1 MSKRYAALL
10 SPVRIGSTVLKN
22 RMVFPN
28 ASPHFLQGPEDF
40 PAEGYVS
47 FTGALA
53 RNGAAIVTLA
63 EWDHPHPRDNPKL
76 DMGHMQ
82 YFDMNNPAV
91 HNYIS
96 QMADEVHFYGS
107 KLILS
112 TDLKFPKG
120 YSMNGGPGHGFPG
133 MQMCIRDRQGKCST
147 HCTEPEPR

>member
-96 QMADEVHFYGS
+96 QMADEVH
-107 KLILS
+107 S
-112 TDLKFPKG
+112 TAA
-120 YSMNGGPGHGFPG
+120 S
-133 MQMCIRDRQGKCST
+133 
-147 HCTEPEPR
+147 

>member
-63 EWDHPHPRDNPKL
+63 EWDHPHPL
-76 DMGHMQ
+76 GQ
-82 YFDMNNPAV
+82 
-91 HNYIS
+91 S
-96 QMADEVHFYGS
+96 QA
-107 KLILS
+107 
-112 TDLKFPKG
+112 
-120 YSMNGGPGHGFPG
+120 GHGTYAVFRHEQSRRAQLHQPDG
-133 MQMCIRDRQGKCST
+133 
-147 HCTEPEPR
+147 